1 MEQNKILIL
10 KFSFGGSVFTV
21 FFNRSHIF
29 LQSRSDFQFMPFNCA
44 LMRNCQFY
52 QLPVVI
58 HFGSGAIRTRNV
70 IFPGS
75 GSCAFIFGSR
85 LSVYDGFGEALTD
98 DACLCVPRKLL
109 SREPNPPIDEVIQ
122 TGIIP
127 RFVEFL
133 RTTSNAMLQAGL
145 PFSSRS
151 RTWYTISSP
160 DPDPEMQVLES

>member
-1 MEQNKILIL
+1 MLFFPDPDPAHS
-10 KFSFGGSVFTV
+10 FSDPDCLFKTGIWSS
-21 FFNRSHIF
+21 FN
-29 LQSRSDFQFMPFNCA
+29 L
-44 LMRNCQFY
+44 
-52 QLPVVI
+52 
-58 HFGSGAIRTRNV
+58 G
-70 IFPGS
+70 
-75 GSCAFIFGSR
+75 
-85 LSVYDGFGEALTD
+85 
-98 DACLCVPRKLL
+98 CLLVCPRKLL